1 MSTEYLLKVR
11 RKNKLDLDKLFNKLN
26 KSELRIGLDEA
37 LSDGRSIKKSIDEIS
52 SKDVVSLIN
61 KCDEVH
67 LTVVLSESNSS
78 FNKDDFEIFFSIYSD
93 RIEVRVED
101 YLFREGFNDS
111 FRSFLLALNYS
122 FNGSKAEFFNDDDLI
137 VNGNYSIILIDKI
150 GELLKK

>member
-37 LSDGRSIKKSIDEIS
+37 LSDGRSIKK
-52 SKDVVSLIN
+52 SLIN